1 MFKKQFF
8 TADDVAEIMQV
19 SKPKAYEIIRE
30 LNGQME
36 KMGFMTVRG
45 RINST
50 FFYPYLFIKAVNLLP
65 RLQLKPL
72 ISCVY
77 DLEQGIEAFEAN
89 RDKENIKVLIKSN

>member
-50 FFYPYLFIKAVNLLP
+50 FFYK
-65 RLQLKPL
+65 KTG
-72 ISCVY
+72 C
-77 DLEQGIEAFEAN
+77 IEEEEVA
-89 RDKENIKVLIKSN
+89 DVSL